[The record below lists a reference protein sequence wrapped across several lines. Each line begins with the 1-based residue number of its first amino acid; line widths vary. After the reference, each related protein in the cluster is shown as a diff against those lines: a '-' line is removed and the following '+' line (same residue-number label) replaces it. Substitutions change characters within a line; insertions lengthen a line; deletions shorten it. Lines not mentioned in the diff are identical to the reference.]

1 MKSKCA
7 LLKQKLCERTDTKG
21 KLASRNL
28 GSVVDTAETLLLYRY
43 LDMSLSEATESMIEG
58 LIGHD
63 IGDGNYLISNG
74 IEHGSLDATAHVYLA
89 LLEWRDFLGDCDSL
103 INQKI
108 EDKLEII
115 ELNSCLF
122 KDGNIGLAETRNLT
136 RFWACARGLVSW
148 DTFLQ

>member
-115 ELNSCLF
+115 ELNSSS
-122 KDGNIGLAETRNLT
+122 I
-136 RFWACARGLVSW
+136 
-148 DTFLQ
+148 